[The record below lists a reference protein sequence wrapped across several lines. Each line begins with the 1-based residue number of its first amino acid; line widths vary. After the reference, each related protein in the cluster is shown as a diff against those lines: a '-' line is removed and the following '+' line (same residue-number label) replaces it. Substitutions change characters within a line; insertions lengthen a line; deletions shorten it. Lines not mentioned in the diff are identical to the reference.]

1 MRKAFWAGVAVPVF
15 LCLALGTACQRSE
28 QYPTGSGGIG
38 APEEDSAS
46 APFARADKPDRM
58 ILKTAS
64 LTLQVED
71 VGAAEV
77 ALRRLAETSGG
88 FVVESSQVR
97 SDDGAGP
104 SVHITFRVPA
114 EKFDETLAAAEK
126 MARRVL
132 YRSVRGEDV
141 TEEYVDLDAR
151 RRNLEAS
158 RTRLLALLDKAT
170 DVAGAVEANKA
181 LTKVQGELER
191 LEGRMNFLQRS
202 ARLSTV
208 SVDLTQ
214 DPSLIPEAGWH
225 PLRVARG
232 GLHALIVFAKSL
244 VNTAIVLLIWS
255 PVWLGLFF
263 LMRAGWRRLTR
274 PKPPK
279 TA

>member
-1 MRKAFWAGVAVPVF
+1 MRRVLGFLAGSGLV
-15 LCLALGTACQRSE
+15 LGLAMGAACGRAE
-28 QYPTGSGGIG
+28 QFPTGSGGIG
-38 APEEDSAS
+38 AAPDESKAAS
-46 APFARADKPDRM
+46 FDPADKPDRM

-64 LTLQVED
+64 LTVQVED
-71 VGAAEV
+71 VAAAEV
-77 ALRRLAETSGG
+77 ALRHLAESSGG

-97 SDDGAGP
+97 GDDGDTP
-104 SVHITFRVPA
+104 EVHITFRVPA
-114 EKFDETLAAAEK
+114 EKFDATLAAVEK

-132 YRSVRGEDV
+132 YRNVRGEDV

-158 RTRLLALLDKAT
+158 RARLLALLEKAT

-181 LTKVQGELER
+181 LTEVQGELER
-191 LEGRMNFLQRS
+191 AEGRLKYLQRS
-202 ARLSTV
+202 AALSTV
-208 SVDLTQ
+208 SVDLSQ
-214 DPSLIPEAGWH
+214 DTSLLPEAGWH

-232 GLHALIVFAKSL
+232 GLHALIVFGKFL

-255 PVWLGLFF
+255 PVWLGFFF

-279 TA
+279 AA